1 MNTELLQSATAFVWA
16 EADMLD
22 HADYGAWLELWD
34 PAGLYIVPIDPEA
47 VDFANTLNYA
57 HDDADM
63 RAKRVARL
71 TGGESV
77 STQPRARTVRSVSRL
92 RVLREENGAVTVRG
106 AQDLRDF
113 RKDAYHQH
121 TADVTWELARHGDT
135 WRIRSKVVR
144 LINSADTLTT
154 LGYVL

>member
-1 MNTELLQSATAFVWA
+1 MNPEMLLSATHFLWT

-22 HADYGAWLELWD
+22 HAEYDAWLDLWD
-34 PAGLYIVPIDPEA
+34 PAGLYIVPIDPATE
-47 VDFANTLNYA
+47 DFADTLNYA

-77 STQPRARTVRSVSRL
+77 STQPAARTVRSVSRIRILGERDGVVTL
-92 RVLREENGAVTVRG
+92 RA

-113 RKDAYHQH
+113 RKNGYHQH
-121 TADVTWELARHGDT
+121 TADVTWELARDGAS
-135 WRIRSKVVR
+135 WRIRRKIVR
-144 LINSADTLTT
+144 LINSVDTLST